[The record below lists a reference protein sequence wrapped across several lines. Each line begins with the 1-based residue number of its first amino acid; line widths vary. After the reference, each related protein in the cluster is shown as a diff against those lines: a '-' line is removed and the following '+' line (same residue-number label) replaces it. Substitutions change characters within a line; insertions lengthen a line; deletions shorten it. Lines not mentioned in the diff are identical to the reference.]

1 MWLFTNH
8 GFYSIVKI
16 LDTNPEEFWIRSR
29 RKEHLTTYFSEE
41 RIICTHATDYQYR
54 VTINKEEL
62 IDIFTHLP
70 QEIDYT
76 NFKDSIQDKELKDA
90 AHYVW
95 HDIYGVLDERERPM
109 AANKTKRSWSPIKDR
124 KPDGSRDSGL
134 SSDTQGKTGVVRIE
148 DWKRK

>member
-62 IDIFTHLP
+62 IDIFSHLP

-95 HDIYGVLDERERPM
+95 HDIYGVLDERKGTMGFSQTQRTWTP
-109 AANKTKRSWSPIKDR
+109 TQDR
-124 KPDGSRDSGL
+124 ELDGSRNTGL
-134 SSDTQGKTGVVRIE
+134 SPDTQGKDGVVRIE

>member
-1 MWLFTNH
+1 MWVLTNH

-41 RIICTHATDYQYR
+41 RIIHTHATDYQYR

-62 IDIFTHLP
+62 IDIFNHLP

-90 AHYVW
+90 ALYVW
-95 HDIYGVLDERERPM
+95 QDIFGVLDERKGTMGFSQTQRTGTPTP
-109 AANKTKRSWSPIKDR
+109 NR
-124 KPDGSRDSGL
+124 KSNGSGNTGL
-134 SSDTQGKTGVVRIE
+134 SSDTQGKNGVVRIE
-148 DWKRK
+148 DWKGK

>member
-1 MWLFTNH
+1 MWVFTNH

-16 LDTNPEEFWIRSR
+16 LDTNPQEFWIRSR

-41 RIICTHATDYQYR
+41 RIIYSHATDYQYR

-70 QEIDYT
+70 EEINYT
-76 NFKDSIQDKELKDA
+76 NFKDSIHDKELKDA

-95 HDIYGVLDERERPM
+95 HDIYGVLDERKGTMGISQEER
-109 AANKTKRSWSPIKDR
+109 TRSPSKNR
-124 KPDGSRDSGL
+124 ESNGSGNPGQ
-134 SSDTQGKTGVVRIE
+134 SSNSQGKTGVVRIE

>member
-62 IDIFTHLP
+62 IDIFSHLP

-95 HDIYGVLDERERPM
+95 HDIYGVLDERKGTMGFSQTQRTWTPTQ
-109 AANKTKRSWSPIKDR
+109 NR
-124 KPDGSRDSGL
+124 KSNGSRNTGL
-134 SSDTQGKTGVVRIE
+134 SPDTQGKDGVVRIE

>member
-41 RIICTHATDYQYR
+41 RIIYTHATDYQYR
-54 VTINKEEL
+54 VTVNKEEL

-76 NFKDSIQDKELKDA
+76 NFKDSIKDIELKDA
-90 AHYVW
+90 AHNVW
-95 HDIYGVLDERERPM
+95 HDVFGVLDEREGALGFSQTQRTWPF
-109 AANKTKRSWSPIKDR
+109 TKNR
-124 KPDGSRDSGL
+124 KPDGSRNTGL
-134 SSDTQGKTGVVRIE
+134 SSDTQGKNGVVRIE